1 MIMAKKKDQQTLTD
15 DQIRVSSRVRS
26 ANDVLRSAKPYL
38 DAAIKAMRRSTGGS
52 VPPIEVPPQVIR
64 DLALMLISEVKRAD
78 QLVAG
83 PRKDKGDGDWNPFNK
98 IDFEFD

>member
-1 MIMAKKKDQQTLTD
+1 MANEKNQRTLTD
-15 DQIRVSSRVRS
+15 DQIRVSSSVRS
-26 ANDVLRSAKPYL
+26 ANDVLQSAKPYL
-38 DAAIKAMRRSTGGS
+38 DAAIRAMHGAKGGN
-52 VPPIEVPPQVIR
+52 VPPIEVPPAVMR

-83 PRKDKGDGDWNPFNK
+83 SRKDKGDGDWNPFNK

>member
-1 MIMAKKKDQQTLTD
+1 MAKKKDQRTLTD
-15 DQIRVSSRVRS
+15 DQIRVSRGMQS
-26 ANDVLRSAKPYL
+26 ANDVLRSAKPYV
-38 DAAIKAMRRSTGGS
+38 DAANDAMRRSKGGA
-52 VPPIEVPPQVIR
+52 VPPIEVPPQIIR